1 MIQPHAKTLVQQ
13 VGRLLDHDTT
23 YDNEKIW
30 MIAQSKNDPGLQQA
44 IKGLST
50 ADIHVI
56 ARITQ
61 SDQVRIKSLP
71 ELTKLS
77 QPTIS
82 RTITKLEQRN
92 LLEKYRTV
100 KNDKGILVRLTPT
113 GKAIATIHS
122 QLDAE
127 IERQVAEL
135 LAPYPQEEITDFITL
150 IGKLAAIDVPY
161 QN

>member
-1 MIQPHAKTLVQQ
+1 MDDRP
-13 VGRLLDHDTT
+13 
-23 YDNEKIW
+23 
-30 MIAQSKNDPGLQQA
+30 
-44 IKGLST
+44 IKKRPWPAASHQGLST

-100 KNDKGILVRLTPT
+100 KNDKGILVR
-113 GKAIATIHS
+113 
-122 QLDAE
+122 
-127 IERQVAEL
+127 
-135 LAPYPQEEITDFITL
+135 
-150 IGKLAAIDVPY
+150 
-161 QN
+161 